1 MSKRALGVYAGP
13 DALRELREHG
23 LRPERIGTVAGASG
37 GPKWLVLAGLDQ
49 RLLAELTP
57 QFRSPVSLIGSSIGA
72 WRFACWAQNDPLA
85 ALERFV
91 DAYLEQR
98 YSEKPTRAEITL
110 GTNRVLNEV
119 LGEHGL
125 REVLEHP
132 VFRTHISTVRCKAWT
147 ASENRPLLALGLLTA
162 ALLNSVSR
170 RSLTAFFSRT
180 LFHDARADSA
190 LTGLSDFDH
199 RNVVLN
205 ESNLTA
211 AILASGAIPLVID
224 GQKNISGAPAGVYR
238 DGGVIDY
245 HLDLPFSESER
256 LTLYPHFY
264 PTITPGWFD
273 KNLRSRLASAANFRN
288 VIVLAPTA
296 SFVNELPGAKIPDR
310 KDFTKL
316 SDDVRFERWREV
328 VSMSQRLGE
337 EFSELLR
344 TQTFGDV
351 AQTLD
356 LRRP

>member
-57 QFRSPVSLIGSSIGA
+57 RFQAPVSLIGSSIGA

-91 DAYLEQR
+91 EAYLEQR
-98 YSEKPTRAEITL
+98 YSAKPTRAEISR
-110 GTNRVLNEV
+110 GTNRVLNRV
-119 LGEHGL
+119 MGEHGL

-132 VFRTHISTVRCKAWT
+132 VFRTHISTVRCTAWT
-147 ASENRPLLALGLLTA
+147 ASENRPLLALGLLA
-162 ALLNSVSR
+162 AAVFNSVSR
-170 RSLTAFFSRT
+170 KSLTAFFSRT
-180 LFHDARADSA
+180 LFHDARADSV
-190 LTGLSDFDH
+190 LTGLSDFKH
-199 RNVVLN
+199 RNVELS
-205 ESNLTA
+205 EANLTA
-211 AILASGAIPLVID
+211 AILASGAIPLVIA
-224 GQKNISGAPAGVYR
+224 GQKDIAGAPTGVYR

-245 HLDLPFSESER
+245 HLDLPFSESDR

-264 PTITPGWFD
+264 STITPGWFD
-273 KNLRSRLASAANFRN
+273 KNWRGRLASAANFRN

-296 SFVNELPGAKIPDR
+296 DFVSELPGSKIPDR
-310 KDFTKL
+310 SDFTKL
-316 SDDVRFERWREV
+316 SDEVRIARWREV
-328 VSMSQRLGE
+328 VSMSQCLGE
-337 EFSELLR
+337 EFSEMLR

-351 AQTLD
+351 AQALD